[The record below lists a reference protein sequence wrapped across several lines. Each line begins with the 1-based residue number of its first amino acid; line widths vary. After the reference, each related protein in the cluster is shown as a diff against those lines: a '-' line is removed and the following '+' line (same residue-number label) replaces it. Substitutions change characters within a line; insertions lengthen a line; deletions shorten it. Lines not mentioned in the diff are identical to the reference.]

1 MIVCHISSCDVL
13 GTRPTMPRK
22 PVKRYLSL
30 ISQPVTFSQ
39 FSRSVTFLASA
50 YMNKRQMLNHKL
62 LKSVP
67 RSPGN
72 GLTGHILEESSDSSG
87 FSEEEEN
94 EFVGVVQAD
103 FAFFDPKSE
112 DFHGVRILLQTY
124 LDNEKWDLSGFVDLI
139 LEQTTVGTVVKVED
153 DEDGAPFSIITAL
166 NLGRYKEHKCIM
178 ELREFLLKVCLEKS
192 VKDDLMLLLRD
203 EAQNV
208 GLLVSQRVV
217 NLPLQLLPPL
227 YDALFD
233 EVSWATE
240 DEPTEELRKSFGFR
254 HYLLICKVYKQK
266 NSDGKKRQSL
276 HADKEIIFV
285 KPDDE
290 VFYKLCLW
298 SFSFPLHSKQVTSY
312 ELKDY
317 RPMGL
322 VMTVEADKVPIFR
335 EKLHSLIDE
344 S

>member
-1 MIVCHISSCDVL
+1 
-13 GTRPTMPRK
+13 MPRK

-50 YMNKRQMLNHKL
+50 YMNKRQMLNNKL

-87 FSEEEEN
+87 FSQEEEN

-103 FAFFDPKSE
+103 FAFFDPKPE
-112 DFHGVRILLQTY
+112 DFHGVRILLRTY
-124 LDNEKWDLSGFVDLI
+124 LDNKKWDLSGFVDLI
-139 LEQTTVGTVVKVED
+139 LEQTTVGTVVKIED

-192 VKDDLMLLLRD
+192 VKDDLMLFLRD

-240 DEPTEELRKSFGFR
+240 DEPTEELRKSFRFK
-254 HYLLICKVYKQK
+254 HYLLISKVYKQK
-266 NSDGKKRQSL
+266 ISDGKKRQSL

-298 SFSFPLHSKQVTSY
+298 SFSFPLHSEQVTSH

-322 VMTVEADKVPIFR
+322 VMAVEAEKVPIFR